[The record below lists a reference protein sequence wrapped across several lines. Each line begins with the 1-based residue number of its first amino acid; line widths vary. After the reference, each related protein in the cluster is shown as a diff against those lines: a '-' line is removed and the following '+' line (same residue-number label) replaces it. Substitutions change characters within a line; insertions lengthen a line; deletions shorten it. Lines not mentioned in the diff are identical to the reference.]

1 MGLES
6 IQAVQ
11 TRIAELRGRIGIAAP
26 AAAPATTATPATV
39 GTSGV
44 SFNAALAS
52 AMAPTA
58 TGASGLRAATVRAPG
73 DYGRLEPPAELVAYG
88 NGKIPRDQLV
98 AVGDGSEQLHAPAA
112 QAFRTMAAD
121 AWQAGVDLRVSDG
134 YRSLDEQH
142 ELADRLGLYRDGG
155 LAAVPG
161 TSNHGWGMSVDIDT
175 DNGAVEWLRANAAR
189 YGFVEDV
196 PREPWHWTYRPDPA

>member
-1 MGLES
+1 MGLEN

-11 TRIAELRGRIGIAAP
+11 SRIAELRVRIGVVAATGAP
-26 AAAPATTATPATV
+26 AAAPAGAGTTAAN
-39 GTSGV
+39 GV
-44 SFNAALAS
+44 SFDAALAS
-52 AMAPTA
+52 ALGPTA
-58 TGASGLRAATVRAPG
+58 TSNVGGPATVRSPG
-73 DYGRLEPPAELVAYG
+73 DYGRLTPPAELTAYG
-88 NGKIPRDQLV
+88 NGQVPRTELV
-98 AVGDGSEQLHAPAA
+98 AIGDGSEQLNGPAA

-161 TSNHGWGMSVDIDT
+161 TSNHGWGLSVDIDT
-175 DNGAVEWLRANAAR
+175 DGGALEWMRANAAR